1 MTQTERIAALRAQY
15 RAGEIDYPTYY
26 AQVVEAQ
33 GGEGPTEGP
42 DTSDAPTARRNPTG
56 VGIID
61 PERRNRLAAA
71 LSYCRDYTGT
81 WGLPLDIRAD
91 RRFGTAHMTLS
102 DRQVEVLLAGRDR
115 DAARAADADFLRELF
130 AAAEYERHVARTAT
144 VAATATTGRVVED
157 GIYRTPDGT
166 VYKVQE
172 AKLTHGR
179 LYAKRLTV
187 EDGKGVFVYER
198 GGISLLTPAM
208 RMTLDEAREYGR
220 LYGVCVRCGSPLTDE
235 VSIAAGIGPICA
247 GRF

>member
-42 DTSDAPTARRNPTG
+42 DTSDAPTARPRPTG

-61 PERRNRLAAA
+61 PERRSRLAAA
-71 LSYCRDYTGT
+71 LAYCRDYTGT

-91 RRFGTAHMTLS
+91 RRFGTAHMTLT

-130 AAAEYERHVARTAT
+130 AAAEYERHVARTAV
-144 VAATATTGRVVED
+144 VATGAGPVVED
-157 GIYRTPDGT
+157 GMYRTADGT

-179 LYAKRLTV
+179 LYAKRLDV

-198 GGISLLTPAM
+198 GAITRLTPAM